1 MRLALRLVLVL
12 ALVGGVAFTADAL
25 VQTDEERVATLVD
38 GLQGTVTDRRLDRA
52 LRWVDL
58 ARQPVALVGPDGVE
72 WFEDAEDG
80 GALRERIRDAVGPYL
95 GARARMIQRSVRVG
109 GDDATLAVRVSI
121 DGELAD
127 VQVRL
132 RRQPDDDRWLVRRIR
147 VL

>member
-95 GARARMIQRSVRVG
+95 GARAQMIQRSVRVG